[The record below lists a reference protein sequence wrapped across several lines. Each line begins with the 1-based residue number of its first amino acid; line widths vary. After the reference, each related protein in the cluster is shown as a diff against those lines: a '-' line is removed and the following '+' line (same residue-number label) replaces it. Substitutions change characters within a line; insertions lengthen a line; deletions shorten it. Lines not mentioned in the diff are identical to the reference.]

1 MIESRRRWKCC
12 FTPGLTRFKC
22 EPLIVTVNTLLA
34 IFGLGGT
41 ELIVVLAI
49 VLLLFGASR
58 IPQLA
63 KGLGQGIGEFR
74 KAARET
80 GDGKK
85 NSKSNS

>member
-1 MIESRRRWKCC
+1 MHPSTSSFCC
-12 FTPGLTRFKC
+12 FTPGRLGAKC
-22 EPLIVTVNTLLA
+22 DSLIVTVNTLLA

-49 VLLLFGASR
+49 VLLLFGATR

-74 KAARET
+74 KATRET
-80 GDGKK
+80 GEE
-85 NSKSNS
+85 NSKSNP

>member
-1 MIESRRRWKCC
+1 M
-12 FTPGLTRFKC
+12 
-22 EPLIVTVNTLLA
+22 TVNTFLA

-49 VLLLFGASR
+49 VLLLFGATR

-80 GDGKK
+80 GEE
-85 NSKSNS
+85 NSKTNP